1 MNILNNKKLWV
12 IDYAEKAS
20 ISAASHLT
28 AVNYISGFLIA
39 LSEKFCYGEEVNDIA
54 FSSSTVF
61 INCKDEGKAWHSVL
75 LNDYMEFVAS
85 YGE

>member
-1 MNILNNKKLWV
+1 MNILNQKKSWV

-20 ISAASHLT
+20 ISVASHAN
-28 AVNYISGFLIA
+28 AVTYIPGLSIA
-39 LSEKFCYGEEVNDIA
+39 ISEKFCYGDEINNIA
-54 FSSSTVF
+54 FSSTMVF
-61 INCKDEGKAWHSVL
+61 INCKDEGKAWHSVP

>member
-1 MNILNNKKLWV
+1 MNILNNKKLWA

-20 ISAASHLT
+20 ISAVAHLT
-28 AVNYISGFLIA
+28 AANYISGFLIA

-54 FSSSTVF
+54 FSSSKIF
-61 INCKDEGKAWHSVL
+61 IHCDDEGAWHSVP
-75 LNDYMEFVAS
+75 LNDYMEFIAS